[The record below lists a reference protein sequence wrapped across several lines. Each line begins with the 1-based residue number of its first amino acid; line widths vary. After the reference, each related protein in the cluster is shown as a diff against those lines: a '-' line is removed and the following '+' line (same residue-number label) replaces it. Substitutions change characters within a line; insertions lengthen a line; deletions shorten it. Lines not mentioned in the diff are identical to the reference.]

1 MAELSTRKIIMSEAV
16 FDELIKLKD
25 ELESII
31 ETIEILND
39 KELTAGLERSKK
51 DVENGRVYKLK
62 NVDELEEIWK

>member
-31 ETIEILND
+31 ETIEIMND
-39 KELTAGLERSKK
+39 KELIAGLERSKK
-51 DVENGRVYKLK
+51 DVESGRVYKLK
-62 NVDELEEIWK
+62 NVDKLEEIWK